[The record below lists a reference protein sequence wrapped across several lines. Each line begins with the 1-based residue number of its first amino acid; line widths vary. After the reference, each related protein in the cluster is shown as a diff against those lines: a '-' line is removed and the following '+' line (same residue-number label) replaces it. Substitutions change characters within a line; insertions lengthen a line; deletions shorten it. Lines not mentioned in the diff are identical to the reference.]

1 MIAPSSKRDAP
12 AVGGGACALSGAEA
26 HTGEGAGGNA
36 ESGTGEAAGGN
47 AASGAGA
54 AGVVDRRTAITIM
67 YSFWPFWHRSSSL
80 LMKKNGP
87 DRSSLNTER
96 SELPLLPTAW
106 SRRTGLRV
114 LHVSKSCSVTSSTE
128 STPSS
133 CVNTASQEEGARTSH
148 ACYELNQFIGLCG
161 IREGKTRRDGE
172 ASYRWCRSLGTGC
185 ARPNGCSSRWG
196 QGPSRRGHRRRR
208 REPPTRKPRPPS
220 RRRSPARLA
229 PMTTPQK
236 PPLSPYV
243 SGPAGKSWGCDAI
256 GKRWP
261 VEGWYV
267 LLQRGTGGLY
277 RRTARGEVIRLLT
290 SAGTGGGRGEMHT
303 DESMALHEPAKEST
317 ALRCGAGWVDRH
329 LNLLPWVFGDQC
341 YVRLRACGGRQPDIS
356 ADARTR
362 GSHFRL

>member
-1 MIAPSSKRDAP
+1 MIAPSSKRDTP

-36 ESGTGEAAGGN
+36 ESGTGEGAGGN

-128 STPSS
+128 STPS

-148 ACYELNQFIGLCG
+148 ACYEVRAQ
-161 IREGKTRRDGE
+161 
-172 ASYRWCRSLGTGC
+172 
-185 ARPNGCSSRWG
+185 
-196 QGPSRRGHRRRR
+196 
-208 REPPTRKPRPPS
+208 
-220 RRRSPARLA
+220 
-229 PMTTPQK
+229 
-236 PPLSPYV
+236 
-243 SGPAGKSWGCDAI
+243 
-256 GKRWP
+256 P
-261 VEGWYV
+261 VHPV
-267 LLQRGTGGLY
+267 
-277 RRTARGEVIRLLT
+277 V
-290 SAGTGGGRGEMHT
+290 
-303 DESMALHEPAKEST
+303 
-317 ALRCGAGWVDRH
+317 RH
-329 LNLLPWVFGDQC
+329 
-341 YVRLRACGGRQPDIS
+341 S
-356 ADARTR
+356 
-362 GSHFRL
+362 